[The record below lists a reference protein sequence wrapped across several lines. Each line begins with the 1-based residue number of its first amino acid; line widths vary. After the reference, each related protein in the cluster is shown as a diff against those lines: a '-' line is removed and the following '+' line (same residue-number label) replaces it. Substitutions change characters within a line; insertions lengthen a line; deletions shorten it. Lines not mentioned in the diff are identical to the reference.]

1 MTVSQE
7 KFMAL
12 KLDDK
17 KRYVKEVNAVAGDS
31 ITAVAAEY
39 RGLSVAEMT
48 DLRKEARNAGVYL
61 RVVKNTLAR
70 RAVEGTEFECM
81 KEILTGPILLAF
93 AKDDPGAAARVI
105 KDFAKKHD
113 ALKAVSLSA
122 GGELLPATDLSR
134 LAELPTLD
142 QARALIL
149 GVMIAPMTKLVRTL
163 SEPHAMLARTFSA
176 RGSQEA
182 A

>member
-1 MTVSQE
+1 
-7 KFMAL
+7 MAL
-12 KLDDK
+12 RLEDK
-17 KRYVKEVNAVAGDS
+17 KKFVEEVNAVAGDS

-48 DLRKEARNAGVYL
+48 VLRKEARNAGVYL

-81 KEILTGPILLAF
+81 KETLSGPILLAF
-93 AKDDPGAAARVI
+93 AKEDPGAAARVI
-105 KDFAKKHD
+105 KNFAKEHD

-122 GGELLPATDLSR
+122 GGELLPATDLAR
-134 LAELPTLD
+134 LADMPTLD
-142 QARALIL
+142 QARAMLL

-163 SEPHAMLARTFSA
+163 AEPSGMLARTLSA
-176 RGSQEA
+176 RGSQEEA